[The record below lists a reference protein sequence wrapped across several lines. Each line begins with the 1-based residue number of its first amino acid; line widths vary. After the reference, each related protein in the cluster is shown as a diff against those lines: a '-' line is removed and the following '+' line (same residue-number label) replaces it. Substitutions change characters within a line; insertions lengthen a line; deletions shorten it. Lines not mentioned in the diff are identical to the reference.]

1 MVWGSSLRRGFI
13 AALLSFVSWVL
24 PGTPGL
30 TVSAESWSA
39 EFINPVFG
47 SPTFGA
53 SVTAVAASGTDYYI
67 GGSFTRIGNILDGAG
82 SLAANGI
89 ARWDGRQWHPLGSGV
104 EEFVNPLLDGTVHAI
119 AVHGSDVYVGGTFT
133 VAGGAP
139 ASRIARWDGNQW
151 WPLGPGLNGAVQSIT
166 VQGDDI
172 YVGGSFS
179 AAGDVVLNGI
189 GRWNGTAWSPLGSG
203 LAANFRIRS
212 IVVHDGRVY
221 AGGNF
226 FVIQPGGT
234 LLLALAQ
241 WDGEN
246 WTSVGAGVSQDVNAL
261 AVYQGALIAGG
272 QFTTAGNVPV
282 NRIARWDGSA
292 WSPLGTGVSGGIL
305 TGVSSLLP
313 RGDELLV
320 AGNFI
325 TAGDT
330 AVTGLARWNGTEW
343 AAYADRLV
351 TALGAD
357 GSVSALAGS
366 SGGVLAAGDFGQAGD
381 SVVPGLAQWNGTDWA
396 ALGEGIAG
404 SIQAIH
410 ATENGTYVG
419 GLFSTAGGLRVNS
432 IARRQAGRWQALG
445 GGVLSQGQPGVIRA
459 ITSHGTDV
467 YVGGSFTVAGNIS
480 ATNIARWNGTAWEPL
495 DGGLFGGPGAIVLSL
510 AVAPNGDLVAGGVFN
525 QAGEVPVRNI
535 ARWNGSSWSALGE
548 GLVADV
554 GGAVQALAFLGED
567 LFAGGA
573 FSQPVPLL
581 ARWNGTA
588 WSDAGG
594 SPNSTVLALAVHA
607 GQLYAGGYFTTIG
620 SVAAQ
625 RIARW
630 EGAAWSALGDG
641 VGASLPNDYVTSVA
655 VSDAGV
661 FVAGV
666 FTNSGPV
673 SVNRIARF
681 DGSEWSPLGSGI
693 TAGPFGMDPFVYG
706 LGIQG
711 GELLVG
717 GAFVE
722 AGGLPA
728 SSVSV
733 WYLTPGP
740 SVPELAVAKDPEG
753 SLVLTWS
760 SVPGTQYQLEATA
773 SLTQA
778 FVPLG
783 EPVEA
788 SSATVQVTIP
798 ESAASSQWY
807 RVEVLP

>member
-1 MVWGSSLRRGFI
+1 MVSSSSLRSGFI
-13 AALLSFVSWVL
+13 AVLLSFTPWVH
-24 PGTPGL
+24 PWAPHL
-30 TVSAESWSA
+30 TASADSWSA
-39 EFINPVFG
+39 EFVNPVFG

-53 SVTAVAASGTDYYI
+53 SVTVVAASGTDYYI

-82 SLAANGI
+82 SLAANGV
-89 ARWDGRQWHPLGSGV
+89 ARWDGRLWHPLGGGV
-104 EEFVNPLLDGTVHAI
+104 EEFVNPVLDGTVNAI
-119 AVHGSDVYVGGTFT
+119 AVRGSDVYVGGTFT

-139 ASRIARWDGNQW
+139 ASRIARWDGSRW

-246 WTSVGAGVSQDVNAL
+246 WTSVGAGVNQDVNAL
-261 AVYQGALIAGG
+261 AVYRGALIAGG
-272 QFTTAGNVPV
+272 QFTMAGSVPV
-282 NRIARWDGSA
+282 NRLARWDGSA

-305 TGVSSLLP
+305 TGVSGLLP

-320 AGNFI
+320 AGNFT

-343 AAYADRLV
+343 TAYADRLL

-357 GSVSALAGS
+357 GSVSALAES

-381 SVVPGLAQWNGTDWA
+381 SVVPGLAEWNGSDWA
-396 ALGEGIAG
+396 ALGAGVAG
-404 SIQAIH
+404 SVQAVH
-410 ATENGTYVG
+410 STENGTYVG
-419 GLFSTAGGLRVNS
+419 GQFPTAGGLRVNS
-432 IARRQAGRWQALG
+432 IARRQGGRWQALG
-445 GGVLSQGQPGVIRA
+445 NGVLSFGQPGLVRA
-459 ITSHGTDV
+459 ITTHGTNV
-467 YVGGSFTVAGNIS
+467 YIGGSFTVAGDTS
-480 ATNIARWNGTAWEPL
+480 ATNIARWNGTTWEPL
-495 DGGLFGGPGAIVLSL
+495 GGGLYGGAGALVLSL
-510 AVAPNGDLVAGGVFN
+510 AVAPNGDLVAGGAFN

-548 GLVADV
+548 GLVANI
-554 GGAVQALAFLGED
+554 GGTVQALAFLGED

-588 WSDAGG
+588 WSDVGG
-594 SPNSTVLALAVHA
+594 SPDSTVLALAVHA

-620 SVAAQ
+620 SVAAH

-630 EGAAWSALGDG
+630 DGAAWSVLGDG
-641 VGASLPNDYVTSVA
+641 VGASSPMDYVTTVTASG
-655 VSDAGV
+655 AGV

-666 FTNSGPV
+666 FTNAGPV

-693 TAGPFGMDPFVYG
+693 TAGPLGTDPFVYG

-722 AGGLPA
+722 AGDLPA
-728 SSVSV
+728 ASVSV

-740 SVPELAVAKDPEG
+740 SVPELSVAKGPGG

-760 SVPGTQYQLEATA
+760 SLPGSRYQLEVTS

-783 EPVEA
+783 EPVDA
-788 SSATVQVTIP
+788 NSATVQITIP
-798 ESAASSQWY
+798 EPAESLQWY
-807 RVEVLP
+807 RVNALP